1 MELSWTLFD
10 SWLDYSGGW
19 GFESDDYGYDWDK
32 SKGNNLA
39 LTYAGEVGP
48 GKLTARAFWNDES
61 VSFSHEDLGYVNP
74 VDNSSWGLGAMYNA
88 KNFFLGAEYA
98 NDTVSLAK
106 KEWPMMM
113 SPHPTEHNGWQGCYV
128 VVGGNFSSFQPV
140 YRFDWIDYS
149 SLSKEQIG
157 KFFHSAETESWHT
170 FAVNYKVND
179 NMTLALDYVIKA
191 PSEPKHINY
200 PMINE
205 LSVMAELNTL

>member
-1 MELSWTLFD
+1 M
-10 SWLDYSGGW
+10 
-19 GFESDDYGYDWDK
+19 
-32 SKGNNLA
+32 
-39 LTYAGEVGP
+39 
-48 GKLTARAFWNDES
+48 
-61 VSFSHEDLGYVNP
+61 
-74 VDNSSWGLGAMYNA
+74 
-88 KNFFLGAEYA
+88 
-98 NDTVSLAK
+98 
-106 KEWPMMM
+106 
-113 SPHPTEHNGWQGCYV
+113 

-179 NMTLALDYVIKA
+179 NMTLGLDYVIKA